1 MPLNVVLE
9 MSWSVCCPV
18 KAFRAPIIPRQRGA
32 NSNMMSTMSKN
43 KEWNSQI
50 NKPVRKDTDTH
61 KDVHPQERHV
71 CLSHRVGIH
80 DISLCFDMVSELHL
94 KKGFFKRQMAK
105 VRWCKQRQIPILYF
119 VQFCTILCL
128 YLYMYIQVCFILFHT
143 FLNYIVYFFHIV
155 IVFCFF

>member
-1 MPLNVVLE
+1 MPLSVVLE

-32 NSNMMSTMSKN
+32 NSNMMSPMSKN

-71 CLSHRVGIH
+71 CLSHRVGTH

-119 VQFCTILCL
+119 VQ
-128 YLYMYIQVCFILFHT
+128 YYVYISICIYKFVLFYFISF
-143 FLNYIVYFFHIV
+143 
-155 IVFCFF
+155 

>member
-1 MPLNVVLE
+1 MPLSVVLE

-71 CLSHRVGIH
+71 CLSHRVGTH

-119 VQFCTILCL
+119 VQ
-128 YLYMYIQVCFILFHT
+128 YYVYISICIYKFVLFYFISF
-143 FLNYIVYFFHIV
+143 
-155 IVFCFF
+155 

>member
-1 MPLNVVLE
+1 MPLSVVLE

-71 CLSHRVGIH
+71 CLSHRVGTH

-119 VQFCTILCL
+119 VQ
-128 YLYMYIQVCFILFHT
+128 YYVYISICIYKFVLFYFIPF
-143 FLNYIVYFFHIV
+143 
-155 IVFCFF
+155 

>member
-1 MPLNVVLE
+1 MPLSVVLE

-32 NSNMMSTMSKN
+32 NSNMISTMSKN

-71 CLSHRVGIH
+71 CLSHRVGTH

-119 VQFCTILCL
+119 VQ
-128 YLYMYIQVCFILFHT
+128 YYVYISICIYKFVLFYFIPF
-143 FLNYIVYFFHIV
+143 
-155 IVFCFF
+155 